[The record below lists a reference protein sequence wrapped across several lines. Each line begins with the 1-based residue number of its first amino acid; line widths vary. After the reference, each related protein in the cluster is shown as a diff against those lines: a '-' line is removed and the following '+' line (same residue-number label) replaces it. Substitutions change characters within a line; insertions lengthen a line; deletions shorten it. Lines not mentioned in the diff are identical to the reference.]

1 MRNPLMS
8 FWLSAANRMF
18 ATSRAYANVEMKRQA
33 RRAQTSLT
41 KAATP
46 SVIPAIETMVLKEM
60 VRLRRFARRYRNPMK
75 IS

>member
-1 MRNPLMS
+1 MEHFLKNPFLS

-46 SVIPAIETMVLKEM
+46 SV
-60 VRLRRFARRYRNPMK
+60 ARKRKPRK
-75 IS
+75 AA

>member
-1 MRNPLMS
+1 MCAVVPRILDCTSSLNPVMIP
-8 FWLSAANRMF
+8 
-18 ATSRAYANVEMKRQA
+18 TVPI
-33 RRAQTSLT
+33 